1 MGITAIGSQMRDYV
15 DGLRSTIIGMID
27 AYNRGDNAMAY
38 ARDHLKS
45 SGTINDT
52 LITLIAYDLQAGTYI
67 DFAKSN
73 RQYNVNWCGQISEIL
88 SQYSTSNSYVLEIGC
103 GEATTLAGV
112 LGNLSGKYCR
122 GFGFDISWSR
132 LHMAD
137 KWLGEKN
144 VDAKLFVADLFEIP
158 LEDNS
163 IDIVYTSHS
172 LEPNGGREEDALREL
187 LRVSSNIVVLV
198 EPLYELANEK
208 AQQRMRDHGYVR
220 GLKKV
225 AENLGAKIV
234 EYRLLDE
241 CWNDLNPSGLLVL
254 EKYPLAG
261 KKTQHSDESLLWRCP
276 ITNTSLREF
285 GDVYASSDAGIV
297 YPVLRGIPMLRGQH
311 AIVAS
316 KLLGAV

>member
-1 MGITAIGSQMRDYV
+1 MKSDKEELGRLIMGMKA
-15 DGLRSTIIGMID
+15 
-27 AYNRGDNAMAY
+27 AYARGDNVMAW
-38 ARDHLKS
+38 ARANS
-45 SGTINDT
+45 TGPENT
-52 LITLIAYDLQAGTYI
+52 LISTLIAYDLQAGTYI

-73 RQYNVNWCGQISEIL
+73 RQYNINRCGQVSEIL

-112 LGNLSGKYCR
+112 LGNLAGKYCR

-132 LHMAD
+132 LHMAS
-137 KWLGEKN
+137 KWLEEKN
-144 VDAKLFVADLFEIP
+144 VNAKLFVADLFEIP

-172 LEPNGGREEDALREL
+172 LEPNGGREEEALKEL
-187 LRVSSNIVVLV
+187 LRVSSNVVVLV
-198 EPLYELANEK
+198 EPIYELANEK
-208 AQQRMRDHGYVR
+208 AQKRMRDHGYVR

-225 AENLGAKIV
+225 AENLGAKII

-241 CWNDLNPSGLLVL
+241 CWNELNPSGLLVL

-261 KKTQHSDESLLWRCP
+261 KKTQLFDESLLWRCP
-276 ITNTSLREF
+276 ITNTGLKEF
-285 GDVYASSDAGIV
+285 GDVFASSDAGIV
-297 YPVLRGIPMLRGQH
+297 YPILRGIPMLRGQH

-316 KLLGAV
+316 KLLGTV